1 MEEKSIYTE
10 EELMQCSKEFLCAT
24 VLRQEKQAEL
34 WFARYIELQKEFN
47 QFMTNEIKEKEKL
60 LK

>member
-1 MEEKSIYTE
+1 MENKSIFTE

-24 VLRQEKQAEL
+24 VLRQEKQAEH
-34 WFARYIELQKEFN
+34 WFAKYIELQKEFN
-47 QFMTNEIKEKEKL
+47 QFMSNEINNKEKL